1 MTELLE
7 RGRSAPEPAP
17 APEKPARAPEKLTPY
32 AVLAELSHRCPL
44 QCPYCSNPVEL
55 ERASGECTT
64 DEWRRVMDE
73 AVDLGVLHVHFSGGE
88 PTVRRDL
95 EQLVAHAAQAGLYS
109 NLITS
114 AVLLDEARVKSL
126 ADSGLDHV
134 QISFQDSTAELGDR
148 IAGYKGALEKKKR
161 AARLVRKAGLPLTVN
176 AVMHRQNLHR
186 LEDTIRMAV
195 ELDAERIEVAQVQY
209 YAWAYRNRAAFLPTR
224 EQLDEAVRV
233 VEEARERL
241 KGVLTFDFVVPDY
254 YARRPKSCMGGWGR
268 QFINIS
274 PSGKVLPC
282 HAAEVIPGITYES
295 IREKPLAE
303 IWENSDS
310 FNRFRGTSWMP
321 EPCRSCDRREIDW
334 GGCRCQAY
342 MLTGDA
348 ARTDPAC
355 ALAPDRAVLDEPLG
369 WAHEAPPEFVY
380 RRYGNG

>member
-1 MTELLE
+1 MTEVAE
-7 RGRSAPEPAP
+7 KIRPRAQTAPH
-17 APEKPARAPEKLTPY
+17 KMVPY

-64 DEWRRVMDE
+64 EEWQRVMDE
-73 AVDLGVLHVHFSGGE
+73 AVDLGILHIHFSGGE
-88 PTVRRDL
+88 PTVRKDL
-95 EQLVAHAAQAGLYS
+95 EQLVTHAAKAGLYS

-114 AVLLDEARVKSL
+114 AVLLTEERINRL
-126 ADSGLDHV
+126 ADCGLDHV
-134 QISFQDSTAELGDR
+134 QISFQDSTPRLGDR
-148 IAGYKGALEKKKR
+148 IAGYKGAHEKKCN

-176 AVMHRQNLHR
+176 AVMHRHNLHH
-186 LEDTIRMAV
+186 LEDMIQMAV
-195 ELDAERIEVAQVQY
+195 DLDAERIEVAQVQY

-224 EQLDEAVRV
+224 EQLDEAVRI
-233 VEEARERL
+233 VEESRKRL

-254 YARRPKSCMGGWGR
+254 YAQRPKSCMGGWGR

-282 HAAEVIPGITYES
+282 HAAEVIPGITWES
-295 IREKPLAE
+295 VREKSLAD

-310 FNRFRGTSWMP
+310 FNRFRGTDWMP
-321 EPCRSCDRREIDW
+321 EPCQSCERREIDW

-348 ARTDPAC
+348 ARTDPTC
-355 ALAPDRAVLDEPLG
+355 ALSPDRKVLDEPLS
-369 WAHEAPPEFVY
+369 WAVQEAPEFIY
-380 RRYGNG
+380 RRYGKTR

>member
-1 MTELLE
+1 MTPDSARETTAVAE
-7 RGRSAPEPAP
+7 RPTPP
-17 APEKPARAPEKLTPY
+17 VKMVPY

-95 EQLVAHAAQAGLYS
+95 EQLVAHAAKVGLYS

-114 AVLLDEARVKSL
+114 AVLLDEDRVQRL
-126 ADSGLDHV
+126 ADAGLDHV
-134 QISFQDSTAELGDR
+134 QISFQDSTSELGDR
-148 IAGYKGALEKKKR
+148 IAGYKGALEKKKK
-161 AARLVRKAGLPLTVN
+161 AARLVRKADLPLTVN
-176 AVMHRQNLHR
+176 AVMHRHNLHH
-186 LEDTIRMAV
+186 LEDMIEMAV
-195 ELDAERIEVAQVQY
+195 DLDAERIEVAQVQY

-224 EQLDEAVRV
+224 EQLDEAVRI

-254 YARRPKSCMGGWGR
+254 YAQRPKSCMGGWGR

-295 IREKPLAE
+295 VREKSLAD
-303 IWENSDS
+303 IWEHSDS
-310 FNRFRGTSWMP
+310 FNRFRGTDWMP
-321 EPCRSCDRREIDW
+321 EPCQSCDRREIDW

-348 ARTDPAC
+348 TRTDPTC
-355 ALAPDRAVLDEPLG
+355 ALSPDRGVLDEPLS
-369 WAHEAPPEFVY
+369 WAVQDAPDFVY
-380 RRYGNG
+380 RRYGNR

>member
-17 APEKPARAPEKLTPY
+17 APENPARAPEKLTPY

-95 EQLVAHAAQAGLYS
+95 EQLVAHAAQVGLYS

-355 ALAPDRAVLDEPLG
+355 ALAPDRAVLDEPLS
-369 WAHEAPPEFVY
+369 WARKAPPEFVY